1 MKLSNS
7 MEEKKEIKKRGR
19 KPKGGKIIENKIPI
33 DEPICISQ
41 NIILHLKCSIHDI
54 LSSNIQLEIEPYVR
68 SNCHEE
74 IIVEDEN
81 IPISQKLKNL
91 ALKLHSNDMNITK
104 TDCFWCT
111 YSYDTPS
118 IHIPKCKINDTYH
131 VYGSFCCP
139 ECAAAYLFKEQLD
152 DSTLFERYHLL
163 NYLYGVV
170 YNYTKNFIPA
180 PPPHYLLTKFG
191 GTLSIQDFRAS
202 LRTDKVLMIV
212 NKPLCAVYP
221 ELIQSN
227 NEFMITSKIP
237 KSENYKLCRKK
248 IN

>member
-1 MKLSNS
+1 

-33 DEPICISQ
+33 EEPICISQ
-41 NIILHLKCSIHDI
+41 NIILHLKCSLQDI
-54 LSSNIQLEIEPYVR
+54 LSSNIHIGIEPYIQ
-68 SNCHEE
+68 STGHEE
-74 IIVEDEN
+74 FLLEDEN
-81 IPISQKLKNL
+81 IPIAQKLKNL
-91 ALKLHSNDMNITK
+91 AIKLHSNDMNITK

-111 YSYDTPS
+111 YNYDTPPV
-118 IHIPKCKINDTYH
+118 HIPKCKINDTYH

-139 ECAAAYLFKEQLD
+139 ECASAYLFKEQLD

-163 NYLYGVV
+163 NYLYGAV
-170 YNYTKNFIPA
+170 YNYTKNFVPA

-191 GTLSIQDFRAS
+191 GTLTIQDFRAS
-202 LRTDKVLMIV
+202 LRTDKVLMVV

-227 NEFMITSKIP
+227 NEFMITSIKNTKP
-237 KSENYKLCRKK
+237 EQNYKLCRKK